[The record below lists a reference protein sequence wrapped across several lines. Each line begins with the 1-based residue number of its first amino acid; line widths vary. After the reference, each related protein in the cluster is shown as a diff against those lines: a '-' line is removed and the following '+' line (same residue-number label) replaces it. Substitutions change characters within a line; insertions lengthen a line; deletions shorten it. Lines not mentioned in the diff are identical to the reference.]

1 MTKYRVW
8 YMHPDFFPTFILGDE
23 LPTFA
28 GIKYD
33 RTHVLLRAIEAEDLD
48 DVYYQQQA
56 FNWAKDARATNR
68 LLAEK
73 GLKHSSMSV
82 GDVIEDVMTG
92 QFWAVRNAGFE
103 EIEQCT

>member
-8 YMHPDFFPTFILGDE
+8 YMHPDFLPTYILGQE
-23 LPTFA
+23 LPTLA

-56 FNWAKDARATNR
+56 FNWARDAKATNA
-68 LLAEK
+68 LLSSK
-73 GLKHSSMSV
+73 GLKHTSISV
-82 GDVIEDVMTG
+82 GDVIESVLTG

-103 EIEQCT
+103 EIAQ